1 MKSFFSK
8 MKVGKKFIFTF
19 VIIFVAT
26 TGSMAV
32 LFSLLAKSDSKVDVF
47 FSKPFASIESQLNIR
62 NELSSINRS
71 ILEIAAK
78 ADPQITE
85 ANMALISTSD
95 EIIQTEIESI
105 RSRSNDLTDI
115 EAFTLSYS
123 DSEAAIKNICQSAK
137 ENDSVGAIAVYIDSY
152 MSSLESMNAAMGK
165 IGDSSLT
172 EAESTIA
179 VYKSLKSKAIIIFC
193 ALAGIALGF
202 TAYVLVVLRSS
213 VVGPLTKLVST
224 CNDLQNGNQIKPLHI
239 DTQDE
244 FGDLGRTF
252 EQMSINISYI
262 IDDTCAILAKGA
274 SKNLNAQSE
283 DESKYVGKYNELIDS
298 TYAVF
303 SDMSEGMKI
312 TNDIAEQVANGSN
325 QISVVSQTLAQGT
338 TEQASVVEE
347 LSATVFSI
355 AQLSRTNAE
364 QANLASSM
372 SSESA
377 RDVDESNKNMA
388 QMLEAMNEITTTS
401 KEIGKIV
408 KAIDDIA
415 FQTNILSLNAAV
427 EAARAG
433 ASGKGFAV
441 VADEVRNLAQRSA
454 EAAKNTTALV
464 ESTVVAVENG
474 TKIADATAKS
484 LLLVGENTGKVN
496 DVIMKIVEASE
507 NQSSATVQVQQGID
521 QVSTV
526 VQTNSATAEES
537 SAAAQE
543 LAAMAKQLLALTG
556 QYKLFEAS
564 RNTIN

>member
-32 LFSLLAKSDSKVDVF
+32 LFSLLAKSDAKVDVF
-47 FSKPFASIESQLNIR
+47 FSKPFASIESQLSIR
-62 NELSSINRS
+62 NELSAINRN
-71 ILEIAAK
+71 ILGIAAK

-85 ANMALISTSD
+85 TNMELISASD
-95 EIIQTEIESI
+95 KIIEGEIESI
-105 RSRSNDLTDI
+105 RLRSIDLTDI
-115 EAFTLSYS
+115 DAFSSSYS
-123 DSEAAIKNICQSAK
+123 DSEAAIEKICQSAND
-137 ENDSVGAIAVYIDSY
+137 NDSAEAIAKYLDDY
-152 MSSLESMNAAMGK
+152 MSSVESMNAAIEN
-165 IGDSSLT
+165 IGVSSID
-172 EAESTIA
+172 EAESTMSL
-179 VYKSLKSKAIIIFC
+179 YKSLKSKAIIIFC

-202 TAYVLVVLRSS
+202 TAYVLVVFRSS

-252 EQMSINISYI
+252 EEMSKNISYI
-262 IDDTCAILAKGA
+262 IDDTCSILAKGA
-274 SKNLNAQSE
+274 AKDLNAQSE
-283 DESKYVGKYNELIDS
+283 DESKYVGKYNELIGS

-325 QISVVSQTLAQGT
+325 QISAVSQTLAQGT

-347 LSATVFSI
+347 LSATVSSI

-364 QANLASSM
+364 QANLASTM
-372 SSESA
+372 SGESA
-377 RDVDESNKNMA
+377 HDVDESNKNMA
-388 QMLEAMNEITTTS
+388 QMLEAMNEINITS

-433 ASGKGFAV
+433 AAGKGFAV

-454 EAAKNTTALV
+454 EAAKNTTTLV
-464 ESTVVAVENG
+464 ESTVLAVMNG

-484 LLLVGENTGKVN
+484 LLLVAEKTGLVN

-507 NQSSATVQVQQGID
+507 NQSSATVQVLQGID

-543 LAAMAKQLLALTG
+543 LAAMAKQLLELTG
-556 QYKLFEAS
+556 QYKLFQGH
-564 RNTIN
+564 RNAI

>member
-32 LFSLLAKSDSKVDVF
+32 LFSLLAKSDAKVDVF
-47 FSKPFASIESQLNIR
+47 FSKPFASIESQLSIR
-62 NELSSINRS
+62 NELSSINRN
-71 ILEIAAK
+71 ILGIAAK

-85 ANMALISTSD
+85 TNMELISASD
-95 EIIQTEIESI
+95 KIIEGEIESI
-105 RSRSNDLTDI
+105 RLRSIDLTDI
-115 EAFTLSYS
+115 DAFSLSYS
-123 DSEAAIKNICQSAK
+123 DSEAAIEKICQSAND
-137 ENDSVGAIAVYIDSY
+137 NDSAEAIAKYLDDY
-152 MSSLESMNAAMGK
+152 MSSLESMNAAIEN
-165 IGDSSLT
+165 IGVSSID
-172 EAESTIA
+172 EAESTMSL
-179 VYKSLKSKAIIIFC
+179 YKSLKSKAIIIFC

-252 EQMSINISYI
+252 EEMSKNISYI
-262 IDDTCAILAKGA
+262 IDDTCSILAKGA
-274 SKNLNAQSE
+274 AKDLNAQSE
-283 DESKYVGKYNELIDS
+283 DESKYVGKYNELIGS

-303 SDMSEGMKI
+303 SDMSDGMKI

-325 QISVVSQTLAQGT
+325 QISAVSQTLAQGT

-347 LSATVFSI
+347 LSATVSSI

-364 QANLASSM
+364 QANLASTM
-372 SSESA
+372 SGESA
-377 RDVDESNKNMA
+377 YDVDESNKNMA
-388 QMLEAMNEITTTS
+388 QMLEAMNEINITS

-433 ASGKGFAV
+433 AAGKGFAV

-454 EAAKNTTALV
+454 EAAKNTTTLV
-464 ESTVVAVENG
+464 ESTVLAVMNG

-484 LLLVGENTGKVN
+484 LLLVAEKTGLVN

-507 NQSSATVQVQQGID
+507 NQSSATVQVLQGID

-543 LAAMAKQLLALTG
+543 LAAMAKQLLELTG
-556 QYKLFEAS
+556 RYKLFQGH
-564 RNTIN
+564 RNVI

>member
-1 MKSFFSK
+1 

-32 LFSLLAKSDSKVDVF
+32 LFSLLAKSDAKVDVF
-47 FSKPFASIESQLNIR
+47 FSKPFASIESQLSIR
-62 NELSSINRS
+62 NELSSINRN
-71 ILEIAAK
+71 ILGIAAK

-85 ANMALISTSD
+85 TNMELISASD
-95 EIIQTEIESI
+95 KIIEGEIESI
-105 RSRSNDLTDI
+105 RLRSIDLTDI
-115 EAFTLSYS
+115 DAFSLSYS
-123 DSEAAIKNICQSAK
+123 DSEAAIEKICQSAND
-137 ENDSVGAIAVYIDSY
+137 NDSAEAIAKYLDDY
-152 MSSLESMNAAMGK
+152 MSSLESMNAAIEN
-165 IGDSSLT
+165 IGVSSID
-172 EAESTIA
+172 EAESTMSL
-179 VYKSLKSKAIIIFC
+179 YKSLKSKAIIIFC

-252 EQMSINISYI
+252 EEMSKNISYI
-262 IDDTCAILAKGA
+262 IDDTCSILAKGA
-274 SKNLNAQSE
+274 AKDLNAQSE
-283 DESKYVGKYNELIDS
+283 DESKYVGKYNELIGS

-303 SDMSEGMKI
+303 SDMSDGMKI

-325 QISVVSQTLAQGT
+325 QISAVSQTLAQGT

-347 LSATVFSI
+347 LSATVSSI

-364 QANLASSM
+364 QANLASTM
-372 SSESA
+372 SGESA
-377 RDVDESNKNMA
+377 YDVDESNKNMA
-388 QMLEAMNEITTTS
+388 QMLEAMNEINITS

-433 ASGKGFAV
+433 AAGKGFAV

-454 EAAKNTTALV
+454 EAAKNTTTLV
-464 ESTVVAVENG
+464 ESTVLAVMNG

-484 LLLVGENTGKVN
+484 LLLVAEKTGLVN

-507 NQSSATVQVQQGID
+507 NQSSATVQVLQGID

-543 LAAMAKQLLALTG
+543 LAAMAKQLLELTG
-556 QYKLFEAS
+556 RYKLFQGH
-564 RNTIN
+564 RNVI